1 MAMRCPAVA
10 ELSAH
15 VDGELGAA
23 EGRAIEVH
31 LAACPVCRG
40 RAESLRAASQLVSDL
55 PTLSCRESV
64 ATRVLDRLEVESR
77 GPGLAL
83 LFRSFSAA
91 RPLFLPS
98 LIPAALVLLAVL
110 ATVLLLNEDAGPLP
124 PASVRV
130 LGEVWDPRVPDHG
143 TESNPLF
150 PSAEVSLPRTR
161 EGGSVPERVLAEM
174 NEGTFFLETVVARD
188 GSGSMVTLLGG
199 DSERARPVVDALRR
213 ERFEPVRLHGRPVA
227 VSVYRLISRL
237 DVWAPLT

>member
-1 MAMRCPAVA
+1 MRCPAVVA
-10 ELSAH
+10 DLSAYL
-15 VDGELGAA
+15 DGELGAA
-23 EGRAIEVH
+23 AARAVDVH
-31 LAACPVCRG
+31 LSACPVCRG
-40 RAESLRAASQLVSDL
+40 RADALRAASQLVSDL
-55 PTLSCRESV
+55 PPLSPSESV
-64 ATRVLDRLEVESR
+64 AMRVLDRLEVESR

-124 PASVRV
+124 PASVKV
-130 LGEVWDPRVPDHG
+130 LGAVWDPRVPAHG
-143 TESNPLF
+143 TESDPLF
-150 PSAEVSLPRTR
+150 PSAEVSLPRAR
-161 EGGSVPERVLAEM
+161 QGESLPESVLAGM
-174 NEGTFFLETVVARD
+174 DEGTLFLETVVARD
-188 GSGSMVTLLGG
+188 GSVSMVTLLGG
-199 DSERARPVVDALRR
+199 DSEHARPVVDALRR